1 MPTVDIPHQK
11 GLPSGRK
18 RNLALRDY
26 PLTHNLLS
34 PGEHFLVNDFE
45 FGQYARLA
53 FSLLDDSNTDRVL
66 MTRLM
71 IPIVIVLPSFVR
83 EALIH

>member
-11 GLPSGRK
+11 GLPLVVRGTV
-18 RNLALRDY
+18 ALRDRTR
-26 PLTHNLLS
+26 LTHNLLS

-53 FSLLDDSNTDRVL
+53 FSLLDDSNTDRVFNDPVDD
-66 MTRLM
+66 T
-71 IPIVIVLPSFVR
+71 IVIVLPSFVR
-83 EALIH
+83 RP

>member
-53 FSLLDDSNTDRVL
+53 FSLLDDSNTDRVFNDPVDDTHCDCL
-66 MTRLM
+66 AVFRA
-71 IPIVIVLPSFVR
+71 